1 MLEFAYQ
8 EWFTELGDVPRTR
21 WNDFYLQLSCTVRIA
36 LTITELDPGGAEK
49 CLVQLAIYLAG
60 RGHEVEVIALGPTPN
75 SSLGSSPNRT
85 LLTDELTQAGVP
97 WKLGNA
103 AGLLSLP
110 RVVRWLRTELQR
122 IQPDIVQSMLFHAN
136 VVTALANRKLAIP
149 HFGGARV
156 GEPSRLRRMAEQWAA
171 GRMHKMVCVSQE
183 VANQCAGTIP
193 QDKLVI
199 IPNGIPAAEFSL
211 AVCDRPAELRQILP
225 SDQTPYFIFVGR
237 LSEQKGILPLITKAD
252 LLLENLPDHH
262 LILLGDGPLR
272 SEIQESLSKSR
283 NATRVHLLGWRPQAI
298 PWIAHS
304 RALLL
309 PSRYEGMP
317 NVVLEAMSVGRPVV
331 VFAVEGVAEL
341 LGEQS
346 EQIVHGDLA
355 QFIGRVHQF
364 ANSDKIASL
373 GVENRK
379 RAEALFRLEDQHA
392 KYEQLYLDCLRSS
405 KTAKG

>member
-1 MLEFAYQ
+1 M
-8 EWFTELGDVPRTR
+8 
-21 WNDFYLQLSCTVRIA
+21 RIA

-85 LLTDELTQAGVP
+85 LLTDQLTQAGVP

-122 IQPDIVQSMLFHAN
+122 IQPDIVHSMLFHAN

-149 HFGGARV
+149 HIGGARV
-156 GEPSRLRRMAEQWAA
+156 GQPSRLRRSAEAWAA
-171 GRMHKMVCVSQE
+171 GRMHKMVCVSQG
-183 VANQCAGTIP
+183 VATQCAGSIA

-211 AVCDRPAELRQILP
+211 SVCDRPAELRQILP
-225 SDQTPYFIFVGR
+225 NDQTPYFIFVGR
-237 LSEQKGILPLITKAD
+237 LSKQKGILPLMKKVD
-252 LLLENLPDHH
+252 LLLDEVPDHH
-262 LILLGDGPLR
+262 MILLGDGPLR
-272 SEIQESLSKSR
+272 SEIQESINESR
-283 NATRVHLLGWRPQAI
+283 NATRVHLLGWRPQAS

-346 EQIVHGDLA
+346 EQIVHGDLE

-392 KYEQLYLDCLRSS
+392 KYEQLYLDCLRSG

>member
-1 MLEFAYQ
+1 M
-8 EWFTELGDVPRTR
+8 
-21 WNDFYLQLSCTVRIA
+21 RIA

-49 CLVQLAIYLAG
+49 CLVQLAICLAA

-85 LLTDELTQAGVP
+85 LLTDQLTQAGVP

-122 IQPDIVQSMLFHAN
+122 IQPDVVQSMLFHAN

-149 HFGGARV
+149 HLGGARV
-156 GEPSRLRRMAEQWAA
+156 GEPSRLRRFAEQWAA
-171 GRMHKMVCVSQE
+171 GRMRKMVCVSQE
-183 VANQCAGTIP
+183 VARQYAGAIP

-211 AVCDRPAELRQILP
+211 SVCDRPPELRQILP
-225 SDQTPYFIFVGR
+225 NGQTPYFIFVGR
-237 LSEQKGILPLITKAD
+237 LSEQKGILPLIKKTD

-272 SEIQESLSKSR
+272 SQIQESINKSR
-283 NATRVHLLGWRPQAI
+283 NATRVHLLGWRPQAG

-317 NVVLEAMSVGRPVV
+317 NVVLEAMSVGKPVV

-346 EQIVHGDLA
+346 EQVVHGDLT
-355 QFIGRVHQF
+355 QFIERAHQL

-373 GVENRK
+373 GVENRI

-392 KYEQLYLDCLRSS
+392 KYEQLYLDCTGPN
-405 KTAKG
+405 KTAYGSTKKE

>member
-1 MLEFAYQ
+1 M
-8 EWFTELGDVPRTR
+8 
-21 WNDFYLQLSCTVRIA
+21 RIA

-75 SSLGSSPNRT
+75 NSLGSSPNRS
-85 LLTDELTQAGVP
+85 LLTDQLTEAGVP
-97 WKLGNA
+97 WKSGNA
-103 AGLLSLP
+103 AGVLSLP

-156 GEPSRLRRMAEQWAA
+156 GEPSHPRRWAEHWAA
-171 GRMHKMVCVSQE
+171 GRMQKMICVSQE
-183 VANQCAGTIP
+183 VANQCASSIP
-193 QDKLVI
+193 REKLVV
-199 IPNGIPAAEFSL
+199 IPNGIPAAGFSDSAL
-211 AVCDRPAELRQILP
+211 QRPAELRQILP
-225 SDQTPYFIFVGR
+225 SEQTPYFIFVGR
-237 LSEQKGILPLITKAD
+237 LSEQKGILPLMKKVD
-252 LLLENLPDHH
+252 LLLDEVPDHH
-262 LILLGDGPLR
+262 MILLGDGPLR
-272 SEIQESLSKSR
+272 TEIQNALNKSR
-283 NATRVHLLGWRPQAI
+283 NASRVHLLGWRPQAI

-341 LGEQS
+341 LGEHS
-346 EQIVHGDLA
+346 EQIVHGDLT
-355 QFIGRVHQF
+355 QYIERVHQF
-364 ANSDKIASL
+364 ANSDKTESL

-392 KYEQLYLDCLRSS
+392 EYEQLYLDCLQSS
-405 KTAKG
+405 KTVNGPIKKE